1 MTIYLIVG
9 AKMQIQEA
17 TMRKLLGILLITLVL
32 PVAEAKVVGKVVHY
46 EGGDTKL
53 TGYLAYDTNF
63 KGKRPG
69 VLVVHEWWGQNAYAR
84 KRAKMLAKLG
94 YVAFALDMYGNG
106 KTATHPDDAGKF
118 ARMISTNMPIA
129 KARFL
134 AALDQLKA
142 SPLTEKDKIAAI
154 GYCFGGGI
162 VLQMARQ
169 GIDIKGVVS
178 FHGSLAT
185 SSPAQP
191 GTVKAKVLVFNG
203 EADPFTSKEQIA
215 AFKQEM
221 DKAGVDYQFVNY
233 PGAKHSFTNPEAT
246 ALGKKFNLPL
256 AYNAKADKDSWAKMQ
271 AFFKSLFK

>member
-1 MTIYLIVG
+1 
-9 AKMQIQEA
+9 
-17 TMRKLLGILLITLVL
+17 MRKLIAIVLFSLIMPAAQAKLV
-32 PVAEAKVVGKVVHY
+32 AKVVHY
-46 EGGDTKL
+46 QGGDTKL
-53 TGYLAYDTNF
+53 KGYMVYDTKF

-69 VLVVHEWWGQNAYAR
+69 ILVVHEWWGQNAYAR
-84 KRAKMLAKLG
+84 KRARMLARLG

-106 KTATHPDDAGKF
+106 KTATHPKDAGKF
-118 ARMISTNMPIA
+118 AGMVRSNMPLA

-142 SPLTEKDKIAAI
+142 NPLTDPDKIAAI

-185 SSPAQP
+185 DTPAQA
-191 GTVKAKVLVFNG
+191 GKVKARIMVFNG
-203 EADPFTSKEQIA
+203 EADPFTTDKQIA

-221 DKAGVDYQFVNY
+221 HDAGADYKFVNY
-233 PGAKHSFTNPEAT
+233 PGAKHSFTNPDAT

-256 AYNAKADKDSWAKMQ
+256 AYNAKADKDAWRRMQ
-271 AFFKSLFK
+271 AFFNVLFK

>member
-1 MTIYLIVG
+1 
-9 AKMQIQEA
+9 
-17 TMRKLLGILLITLVL
+17 MRKLIVILLFGLAL
-32 PVAEAKVVGKVVHY
+32 PMAHAKVVSRVVHY
-46 EGGDTKL
+46 HAGDTKL
-53 TGYLAYDTNF
+53 TGFLAYDTKF

-84 KRAKMLAKLG
+84 KRAVMLAKLG

-106 KTATHPDDAGKF
+106 KTATHPKDAGRF
-118 ARMISTNMPIA
+118 AGMVRKNMPLA
-129 KARFL
+129 RARFM
-134 AALDQLKA
+134 AALEQLKA
-142 SPLTEKDKIAAI
+142 DPHTEKDKIAAI

-169 GIDIKGVVS
+169 GIDLRGVAS

-185 SSPAQP
+185 NSPAKP
-191 GTVKAKVLVFNG
+191 GAIKARIMVFNG
-203 EADPFTSKEQIA
+203 EDDPFTTAAQIA

-221 DKAGVDYQFVNY
+221 QHAGAHYEFINY
-233 PGAKHSFTNPEAT
+233 PGAKHSFTNPGAT

-271 AFFKSLFK
+271 VFFKQIFK